1 MKVLFSA
8 VAAMSILLLLVSPGL
23 SGESFQ
29 PLPGPTGLG
38 GPVQSVILYFEHDT
52 ITDIMLV
59 PNMKDELGRTCKVT
73 NIQVKLKDGGDIVGE
88 NPCLSDVLCVNP
100 DGKTA
105 RVEIVGVING
115 KFAKSGEPI
124 RMAGRMILDIDLT
137 VTPKRMQGYWLFQ
150 EGVGTHYGGLYVEGI
165 SEFKDP
171 DGGTNRRVVGSGTYA
186 GWVRKNEENLPK

>member
-1 MKVLFSA
+1 MKVVLSA
-8 VAAMSILLLLVSPGL
+8 VAAISMLVLLVSPGL

-29 PLPGPTGLG
+29 TLPGPTGPG
-38 GPVQSVILYFEHDT
+38 GSVQNVILYFEHDT
-52 ITDIMLV
+52 ITDKVLV

-137 VTPKRMQGYWLFQ
+137 VTPKQMQGYWVFQ
-150 EGVGTHYGGLYVEGI
+150 EGIGTHYGWLYVEGL

-171 DGGTNRRVVGSGTYA
+171 DGGTNPRVVGSGTYA